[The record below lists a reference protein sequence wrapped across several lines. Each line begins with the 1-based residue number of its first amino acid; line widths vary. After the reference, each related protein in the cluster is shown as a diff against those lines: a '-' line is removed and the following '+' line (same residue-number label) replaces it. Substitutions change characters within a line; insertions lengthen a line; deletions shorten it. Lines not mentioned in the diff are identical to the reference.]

1 MVIEMAVNGMGNNN
15 LSNLYSSIFGMGSSG
30 GGVNLGEYA
39 MLKNGAYKKLLK
51 SYYGMGEETKK
62 SSSSSK
68 SDSDDST
75 DKTSSSKKTY
85 SYRTNTTERA
95 SRDEL
100 LSAKQKAENV
110 KASRKKLDEESL
122 YESTGQDDM
131 GRATYNTDAIS
142 KAVKSFVS
150 DYNSLVSST
159 KKMDSSAVS
168 KKSIE
173 LTSMTAQNAS
183 QLKEIGITINSDLTL
198 TVDEEKLKKA
208 DVSQIESLFSG
219 SDSFGKQVEDMA
231 DQMSKQANSLTY
243 TQQKAMSYSYD
254 GKYLRLDSSYGATS
268 QYM

>member
-1 MVIEMAVNGMGNNN
+1 MGNN
-15 LSNLYSSIFGMGSSG
+15 LGNLYSSIFGMGSSG

-51 SYYGMGEETKK
+51 SYYGMGEETTK
-62 SSSSSK
+62 SSSSSR
-68 SDSDDST
+68 SDSDDSST
-75 DKTSSSKKTY
+75 DKTSKSTKTY

-110 KASRKKLDEESL
+110 KASRKKLDDASL

-131 GRATYNTDAIS
+131 GRATYDTDKIS

-159 KKMDSSAVS
+159 KKMDSNSVS
-168 KKSIE
+168 KKAIE
-173 LTSMTAQNAS
+173 LTSVTSQNAS
-183 QLKEIGITINSDLTL
+183 QLKEIGITVNSDLSL

-219 SDSFGKQVEDMA
+219 SDSFGKRVEDVA

-243 TQQKAMSYSYD
+243 TRQKAMSYSYD
-254 GKYLRLDSSYGATS
+254 GKYLRLDRSYGETS